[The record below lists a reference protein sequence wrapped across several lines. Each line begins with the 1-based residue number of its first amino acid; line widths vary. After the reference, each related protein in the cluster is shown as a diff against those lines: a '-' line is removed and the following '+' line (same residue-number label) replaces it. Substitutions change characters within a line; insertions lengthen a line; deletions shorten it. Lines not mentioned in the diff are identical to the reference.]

1 MYILKNAQIST
12 TRNKGR
18 NILIGIIIVVIAC
31 ACTITLA
38 INNTANDLI
47 SSYKKKYQKE
57 LSITFN
63 RYKMKE
69 KFDLYSK
76 KTKVMNIFYNFETNY
91 KEYHQ
96 S

>member
-38 INNTANDLI
+38 LNNTANDLI

-76 KTKVMNIFYNFETNY
+76 KTKVMNIFYHFETNY

>member
-63 RYKMKE
+63 IYKMKE

-76 KTKVMNIFYNFETNY
+76 KTKVMNIFYHFETNY

>member
-57 LSITFN
+57 LSIACN

-76 KTKVMNIFYNFETNY
+76 KTKVMNIFYHFETNY